1 MKSFTLNIRI
11 ALLLFGFTLFY
22 TQAADKDALGKNPN
36 VKTAQPVGKIEPTT
50 KSVSIGGFIPKI
62 ENTFEKGPVFI
73 DQESI
78 PSSYEPYEQLANGIK
93 FAKENQR
100 GTAQKNNTHVKIG
113 IVSTKSTFNE
123 DVNENLIK
131 TILDKHS
138 NGLLLNAAEIEILR
152 ANINKLLVKTAG
164 DRRPSISGRGRVSRD
179 AIDLFFSEY
188 GEGTSNNK
196 YLEIYN
202 GTGADG

>member
-50 KSVSIGGFIPKI
+50 KSVSIGEFIPKI

-78 PSSYEPYEQLANGIK
+78 PSSYEPYEQPVNGIK
-93 FAKENQR
+93 YAKENQR
-100 GTAQKNNTHVKIG
+100 GTAQKYNIRHFI
-113 IVSTKSTFNE
+113 IEQFWTFN
-123 DVNENLIK
+123 V
-131 TILDKHS
+131 
-138 NGLLLNAAEIEILR
+138 
-152 ANINKLLVKTAG
+152 
-164 DRRPSISGRGRVSRD
+164 
-179 AIDLFFSEY
+179 
-188 GEGTSNNK
+188 
-196 YLEIYN
+196 
-202 GTGADG
+202 